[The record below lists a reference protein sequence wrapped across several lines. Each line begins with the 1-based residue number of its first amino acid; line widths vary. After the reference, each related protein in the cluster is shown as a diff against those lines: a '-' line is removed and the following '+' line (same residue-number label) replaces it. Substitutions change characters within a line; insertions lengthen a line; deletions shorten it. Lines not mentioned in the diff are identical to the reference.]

1 MHRNLGLAL
10 LCLCAAFA
18 ACSKA
23 GERGEA
29 VAAVAVQPI
38 RPAPDTSHLLVTL
51 ELSPTGLRVL
61 GVQTVAQPLPRLRVP
76 EPGRWHLAFR
86 DAANQ
91 VIHAHD
97 MAPANERRSETTGP
111 DGRISPSHETLDTT
125 VFVARLPVT
134 AGTLTLTADS
144 VAGLDATPVELGHV
158 AVTP

>member
-1 MHRNLGLAL
+1 M
-10 LCLCAAFA
+10 CLCVAFA
-18 ACSKA
+18 ACSKVD
-23 GERGEA
+23 ERGEA
-29 VAAVAVQPI
+29 VASVASQPI
-38 RPAPDTSHLLVTL
+38 RSSPDASHLLVTL

-61 GVQTVAQPLPRLRVP
+61 QVQTVAQPLPRLRVP

-97 MAPANERRSETTGP
+97 MAPANERRSETMGP
-111 DGRISPSHETLDTT
+111 DGRISPTHETLETI

-134 AGTLTLTADS
+134 AGTLTLSADSTADLL
-144 VAGLDATPVELGHV
+144 AAPVELGHV